1 MRKSIKELI
10 GALRESK
17 AKTEESNRTLS
28 ESEARISAIVE
39 TAPDGI
45 ITIDERGVIESF
57 NPAAESIF
65 GYKVA
70 EIKGLHISILMPCPE
85 HETLNRYWLPVIN
98 NLDKKAKEIIGRKK
112 DGSTFFLELSVSETS
127 VGNEPIYTGI
137 VRDITENKRS
147 EQILNDYNFAL
158 EEEIDRRT
166 KEVYDALENLTTTQ
180 SQLVEADKMA
190 TLGNLVAGVA
200 HEINTPIGI
209 GVTLASMLD
218 DLTKQL
224 NAKHKNKQMTR
235 SDLDKYV
242 ETVTQSSAML
252 LSNLNRAAELIH
264 SFKQV
269 AVDQSSDQKRVFLF
283 KAYINDVLN
292 SLHPKLKRTKHRIS
306 VTGDETFSMNGNPG
320 VFSQIVANFVV
331 NSLMHGY
338 EQNVNGNINIDFKEE
353 GETLVFKYSDDG
365 KGISEE
371 NRKKVFDKFYTT
383 KRGSGG
389 SGLGMHIIHN
399 LVTEKLKGTIRCES
413 ELGAGTTFVITLPL

>member
-1 MRKSIKELI
+1 M
-10 GALRESK
+10 
-17 AKTEESNRTLS
+17 
-28 ESEARISAIVE
+28 
-39 TAPDGI
+39 
-45 ITIDERGVIESF
+45 IT
-57 NPAAESIF
+57 
-65 GYKVA
+65 
-70 EIKGLHISILMPCPE
+70 
-85 HETLNRYWLPVIN
+85 TLN
-98 NLDKKAKEIIGRKK
+98 
-112 DGSTFFLELSVSETS
+112 
-127 VGNEPIYTGI
+127 
-137 VRDITENKRS
+137 
-147 EQILNDYNFAL
+147 
-158 EEEIDRRT
+158 
-166 KEVYDALENLTTTQ
+166 
-180 SQLVEADKMA
+180 
-190 TLGNLVAGVA
+190 
-200 HEINTPIGI
+200 
-209 GVTLASMLD
+209 
-218 DLTKQL
+218 
-224 NAKHKNKQMTR
+224 
-235 SDLDKYV
+235 KYV

-252 LSNLNRAAELIH
+252 LSNLNHAAELIH

-283 KAYINDVLN
+283 KAYIKDVLN

-338 EQNVNGNINIDFKEE
+338 EQNVYGNINIDFKKE

-413 ELGAGTTFVITLPL
+413 ELGAGITFVITLPLL